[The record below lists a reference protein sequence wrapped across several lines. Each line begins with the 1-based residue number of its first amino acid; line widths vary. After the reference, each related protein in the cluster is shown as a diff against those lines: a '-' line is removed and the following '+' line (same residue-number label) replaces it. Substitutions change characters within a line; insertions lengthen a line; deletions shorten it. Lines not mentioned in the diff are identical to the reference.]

1 MIAEELREA
10 IRVLKGQG
18 RPLREI
24 SRALKVSRNTVR
36 RVLREGERGKTRT
49 EDPRLQAVV
58 ELLPDL
64 YRDCKGNA
72 VRIGEVLAEAHG
84 IEIAY
89 STLTRLIREHTELR
103 TPKKRSGTYTFAP
116 GEEMQH
122 DTSPHH
128 LTLGGKKV
136 KVQCASLILAYSR
149 LLFIAY
155 YPRFTRFEAKAFLTA
170 ALQFFDGAARRCVI
184 DNTSVILA
192 GGSGANARIA
202 PEMAAFGELFGFE
215 FMAHAIGHSDR
226 KGRVERPFSYIEGNF
241 LPGRTFTDWAD
252 LNAQARAWCQQVA
265 NAKVKRILGMSPQ
278 AAYAMEK
285 THLLPLPAYIPPM
298 TEIHYRVV
306 DSYGFVHLDT
316 NRYSVPERWVGKKV
330 AVHKHPEQVVVYAD
344 RKQIAEHPRM
354 IGQRQGEQRAQG
366 HHTQLERRR
375 PPTGPSPQEQALTGR
390 DPRLDAYVVALKK
403 RAPGRGVAKL
413 RRLLELQRTYPNEP
427 FLAAIEQALHY
438 GLFDLSRVE
447 RLILERVAGG
457 FFDLEAEDPD
467 A

>member
-1 MIAEELREA
+1 MIAEELRQA
-10 IRVLKGQG
+10 IRVLKAQG

-36 RVLREGERGKTRT
+36 RVLREGEQPQTPA
-49 EDPRLQAVV
+49 EDPRLEAIV
-58 ELLPDL
+58 ELLPQL

-72 VRIGEVLAEAHG
+72 VRIGEILRDTHR

-103 TPKKRSGTYTFAP
+103 TGKKRSGTYTFGP

-136 KVQCASLILAYSR
+136 KAQCASLVLAYSR
-149 LLFIAY
+149 MLFIAY

-192 GGSGANARIA
+192 GGSGANALIA
-202 PEMAAFGELFGFE
+202 PEMESFGESFGFE

-226 KGRVERPFSYIEGNF
+226 KGRVERPFSYIEKNF
-241 LPGRTFTDWAD
+241 LAGRTFADWAD
-252 LNAQARAWCQQVA
+252 INAQARAWCEQVA
-265 NAKVKRILGMSPQ
+265 NAKVKRILNMSPQ
-278 AAYAMEK
+278 AAYPMEK
-285 THLLPLPAYIPPM
+285 AHLLPLPAYIPAV

-330 AVHKHPEQVVVYAD
+330 AVHKRPEQVLVYAD
-344 RKQIAEHPRM
+344 RQLIAEHPRL
-354 IGQRQGEQRAQG
+354 IGQRQGEQRAKG
-366 HHTQLERRR
+366 HHTRLERRR
-375 PPTGPSPQEQALTGR
+375 PPGGPCPQEQALTGR
-390 DPRLDAYVVALKK
+390 DPRLDAYVAALKK

-413 RRLLELQRTYPNEP
+413 RRLLELQRTYPAEP

-438 GLFDLSRVE
+438 GLFDPARLE
-447 RLILERVAGG
+447 RLILERVAGD
-457 FFDLEAEDPD
+457 FFDLDGES
-467 A
+467 